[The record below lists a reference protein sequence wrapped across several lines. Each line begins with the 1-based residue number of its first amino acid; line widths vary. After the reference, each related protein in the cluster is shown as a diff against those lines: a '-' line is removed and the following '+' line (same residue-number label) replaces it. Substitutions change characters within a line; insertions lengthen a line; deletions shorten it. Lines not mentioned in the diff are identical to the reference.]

1 MRALRITSKE
11 DMKNRAANRQLCS
24 ISSRI
29 LSQTFRGDNTV
40 TATQFGTAYTEGFD
54 HTIRFLASKGLPEA
68 EARETAQAAWARGFE
83 RRHQLRDPKMVLT
96 WINSIAFNLFRNEFR
111 RNARHSELPDVPD
124 RRPQLSIS
132 RLDAKSV
139 LSQCDH
145 LDRSL
150 LWMQYG
156 EGFTSVEIAGRMG
169 MNAGTVRI
177 RIMRAKG
184 RLRSRKAAAV
194 AANLQRAA

>member
-1 MRALRITSKE
+1 MWNEFVSLIAPTLLAEETP
-11 DMKNRAANRQLCS
+11 
-24 ISSRI
+24 
-29 LSQTFRGDNTV
+29 V

-54 HTIRFLASKGLPEA
+54 HTIRFLASKGLPET
-68 EARETAQAAWARGFE
+68 EARETAQAAWTRGWE

-111 RNARHSELPDVPD
+111 RSARHSELPDVPD
-124 RRPQLSIS
+124 KRPSLSITRMDVKSILS
-132 RLDAKSV
+132 R
-139 LSQCDH
+139 CDR

-150 LWMQYG
+150 LWMQYA
-156 EGFTSVEIAGRMG
+156 EGRTSSEIAGRMG

-184 RLRSRKAAAV
+184 RLRVCKAAARLDSPLKAV
-194 AANLQRAA
+194 A